1 MKTGT
6 CTIRTMV
13 FYDITVPLYNELPTY
28 PGDPGIEISAWRTLA
43 KGDSANVSVVN
54 FGAHTGTHVDAPAHF
69 IEGAAKI
76 ESLPLESLI
85 GEALVVEVPDE
96 HLVVDEAFVTKHV
109 PPRTQRVLFKT
120 RNSAFWNE
128 PKPQFHTDFTHLN
141 VGAATWL
148 RDQGA
153 KLVGIDY
160 LSIEK
165 SKSPGHPTHI
175 ALLSKGV
182 VILEGLNL
190 TDVPAGKYELMCL
203 PLRLRSD
210 LGDGAPA
217 RAVLRTLE

>member
-1 MKTGT
+1 MA
-6 CTIRTMV
+6 
-13 FYDITVPLYNELPTY
+13 FYDVTVPLSNGLPTY
-28 PGDPGIEISAWRTLA
+28 PGDPGIQIGEWRALA

-69 IEGAAKI
+69 IEGGNTVAD
-76 ESLPLESLI
+76 LPLESLI
-85 GEALVVEVPDE
+85 GEAVVVEVPDDYITI
-96 HLVVDEAFVTKHV
+96 DEAFVSANV
-109 PPRTQRVLFKT
+109 PPGTERVLFKT

-128 PKPQFHTDFTHLN
+128 PNPQFHTDFTHLN
-141 VGAATWL
+141 AGAATWL

-175 ALLSKGV
+175 ALLSKQI

-190 TDVPAGKYELMCL
+190 SDVPAGRYQLICL
-203 PLRLRSD
+203 PLKLRSD

-217 RAVLRTLE
+217 RAVLRTLD

>member
-1 MKTGT
+1 MP
-6 CTIRTMV
+6 
-13 FYDITVPLYNELPTY
+13 FYDVTVALSNELPTY
-28 PGDPGIEISAWRTLA
+28 PGDPGIKIGEWRSLA

-76 ESLPLESLI
+76 ESLPLDSLI
-85 GEALVVEVPDE
+85 GECVVVQTPDDC
-96 HLVVDEAFVTKHV
+96 LVVDEAFVSANV
-109 PPRTQRVLFKT
+109 PQGSARVLFKT
-120 RNSAFWNE
+120 RNSAFWKTTE
-128 PKPQFHTDFTHLN
+128 FHSDFTHLDL
-141 VGAATWL
+141 GAATWL

-165 SKSPGHPTHI
+165 FKSPGHPTHL
-175 ALLSKGV
+175 ALLSQGV

-190 TDVPAGKYELMCL
+190 SDVAPGKYELICL
-203 PLRLRSD
+203 PLRLRSQ

-217 RAVLRTLE
+217 RAVLRTIE

>member
-1 MKTGT
+1 MTFFD
-6 CTIRTMV
+6 V
-13 FYDITVPLYNELPTY
+13 TVPLSNDLPTY
-28 PGDPGIEISAWRTLA
+28 PGDPGIEIRDWRSLA
-43 KGDSANVSVVN
+43 KGDSANVSTVN

-69 IEGAAKI
+69 IEGGNTV
-76 ESLPLESLI
+76 ENLPLESLI
-85 GEALVVEVPDE
+85 GEALVVEVPD
-96 HLVVDEAFVTKHV
+96 HYITIDEAFVSTNV
-109 PPRTQRVLFKT
+109 PSGTERVLFKT

-128 PKPQFHTDFTHLN
+128 PNPQFHTDFTHLN

-175 ALLSKGV
+175 ALLSKRI

-190 TDVPAGKYELMCL
+190 SDVPPGRYELICL
-203 PLRLRSD
+203 PLKLRSD

-217 RAVLRTLE
+217 RAVLRTLD